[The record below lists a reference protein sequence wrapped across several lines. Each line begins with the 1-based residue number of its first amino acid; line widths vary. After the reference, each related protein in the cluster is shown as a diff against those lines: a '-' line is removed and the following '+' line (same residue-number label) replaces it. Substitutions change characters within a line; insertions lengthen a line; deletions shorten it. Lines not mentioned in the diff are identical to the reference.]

1 MGDWPYSK
9 HGAAVRPSKCRVC
22 RVAQMQLA
30 ASRYVTFEGTS
41 VVLAPRSAEEAKKAL
56 KELRHK
62 KKEFAWV
69 KRSLL
74 RQKKAAEARAAR
86 ASRKKVR
93 KKTWRTQLRGIIDML
108 TALPRLFTRARAN
121 IDIADIDRECRKV
134 DEIQHNINSAIL
146 QVEGKLLQRS

>member
-1 MGDWPYSK
+1 
-9 HGAAVRPSKCRVC
+9 
-22 RVAQMQLA
+22 MQLA

-41 VVLAPRSAEEAKKAL
+41 VVLAPRSPDEAKKAL

-86 ASRKKVR
+86 ATRKKAR
-93 KKTWRTQLRGIIDML
+93 KKTWRTRLRGLVDMF

-121 IDIADIDRECRKV
+121 VDIADIDRECKKI
-134 DEIQHNINSAIL
+134 DEIQHNIDSAIL
-146 QVEGKLLQRS
+146 QVEGKLLQHN